1 MSLIWIPEI
10 RLYYL
15 NSNQEGYYNTMKI
28 FNFVFLVLFVI
39 SAGLQYNDP
48 DPALWI
54 IIYLFGAMIC
64 FFAIRKQNYPRLSLA
79 GIILLFIFALYLFFD
94 RDGVLSWLTEH
105 QAENI
110 AGSMKASSPWIEE
123 TREFFGL
130 IILIS
135 VLSINFFSLSKK
147 SIN

>member
-1 MSLIWIPEI
+1 
-10 RLYYL
+10 
-15 NSNQEGYYNTMKI
+15 MKI
-28 FNFVFLVLFVI
+28 FNFIFLVLFVI

-54 IIYLFGAMIC
+54 LIYLFGAMIC

-79 GIILLFIFALYLFFD
+79 GIILLFIYALYLFFD

-135 VLSINFFSLSKK
+135 VLSINFWSLRKK

>member
-1 MSLIWIPEI
+1 
-10 RLYYL
+10 
-15 NSNQEGYYNTMKI
+15 MKI
-28 FNFVFLVLFVI
+28 FNFIFLLLFII

-64 FFAIRKQNYPRLSLA
+64 FFAIRKQNYPRLTLA
-79 GIILLFIFALYLFFD
+79 GIILLFIYALYLLFD
-94 RDGVLSWLTEH
+94 KDGVLSWLTEH

-130 IILIS
+130 AILIS
-135 VLSINFFSLSKK
+135 VLSINLFALKK
-147 SIN
+147 ESIKGN